1 MPQSLFTNPAV
12 LEQSFLPRLLPYREE
27 QHKYLAECI
36 KPLFN
41 RRSGTNLLIT
51 GAPGIGKTAC
61 VRFILRKLMEETENI
76 MPIYINCWKRDT
88 SPKVI
93 NEIARQLGIKLI
105 EKISSDELFDRL
117 IIRFNKYDGVVFV
130 FDEIDRAKDYDFLY
144 RILEDVQFKTIFLVT
159 NVSDWISKMDRRLM
173 SRLLLDRLDFKPYN
187 FEETRGI
194 LYERQK
200 YAFAPNSWDYDAFE
214 VIIKKTFS
222 LKDIRAGLFL
232 MKSAGETTEG
242 KGSSKIE
249 VEGVKKA
256 LEKLKDFYDK
266 VEIGDFLT

>member
-1 MPQSLFTNPAV
+1 MSESIFINSVV
-12 LEQSFLPRLLPYREE
+12 LEQTFLPRLLPYREE

-41 RRSGTNLLIT
+41 RRSGTNLLVT

-88 SPKVI
+88 SPKII
-93 NEIARQLGIKLI
+93 NEIARQLGIKLT
-105 EKISSDELFDRL
+105 EKISSDELFDRS

-130 FDEIDRAKDYDFLY
+130 FDEIDKVKDYDFLY

-159 NVSDWISKMDRRLM
+159 NVSDWIAKMDRRLM
-173 SRLLLDRLDFKPYN
+173 SRLLLDRLEFKPYN

-200 YAFAPNSWDYDAFE
+200 HAFAPNSWDYNAFE
-214 VIIKKTFS
+214 NIIKKTFS

-232 MKSAGETTEG
+232 MKVAGEVAE
-242 KGSSKIE
+242 KGGIGKIE
-249 VEGVKKA
+249 VKDVEKA
-256 LEKLKDFYDK
+256 LEKIKDFYDK
-266 VEIGDFLT
+266 IKIGNFV